1 MARTLSIVLLKF
13 QIMNKDFKN
22 STDESVDQSTKIKTA
37 NVRFVLWMMIAINLI
52 LLCIVYSC
60 SSSHKVMQSAS
71 TYKVGDSVVTTIIY
85 QQNGSL
91 KK

>member
-1 MARTLSIVLLKF
+1 MARTLSIVLLKS
-13 QIMNKDFKN
+13 QIMDKDFKN
-22 STDESVDQSTKIKTA
+22 STDESVDQSTKTKTA

-52 LLCIVYSC
+52 LLCIVCSC

-71 TYKVGDSVVTTIIY
+71 TYKAGDSVVTTIIY
-85 QQNGSL
+85 QQSGSL